1 MEKIEY
7 AAQGIRTST
16 ELKKFTKEWIEA
28 RIAEQKTKSELTP
41 DELKNIELKEK
52 QLDKKLDNY
61 YRYYNDII
69 KSLQK

>member
-28 RIAEQKTKSELTP
+28 RIAEQKAKSELTP
-41 DELKNIELKEK
+41 DELENIAIKEK

-61 YRYYNDII
+61 YKYYNNII

>member
-1 MEKIEY
+1 MENIEY
-7 AAQGIRTST
+7 AARGIEKSI
-16 ELKKFTKEWIEA
+16 ELKRFTKEWIEA
-28 RIAEQKTKSELTP
+28 RIAEQKAKSELTP

-61 YRYYNDII
+61 YRYYNNII